1 MPLIMQKNRLS
12 GSEEKKISSPTKTS
26 APTRSGL
33 IMTPG
38 LDQAI
43 DKILTGLLEKIPAQY
58 ILLTDNSGQ
67 LITVQGKREQ
77 ADPVALGALVASDLA
92 ASQEMARL
100 MGEYHHYQ
108 MILRE
113 GPQVNTWIIDAGAY
127 LVLMF
132 KVSSCV
138 PLGWTRLVIRH
149 AAEEIAQLAAK
160 PVDYPSYPS
169 DGEFNSCDLTDQM
182 NKSLDDLWRL

>member
-1 MPLIMQKNRLS
+1 MQ
-12 GSEEKKISSPTKTS
+12 ISKTEAS
-26 APTRSGL
+26 TMMRCGL
-33 IMTPG
+33 VFTPA

-43 DKILTGLLEKIPAQY
+43 DKILSGLMEKIPAQY

-67 LITVQGKREQ
+67 LITFHGKREQ

-92 ASQEMARL
+92 ASQEMARM

-113 GPQVNTWIIDAGAY
+113 GPQVNTWIIDAGEY

-132 KVSSCV
+132 KVSSSI
-138 PLGWTRLVIRH
+138 PLGWTRLVIRR
-149 AAEEIAQLAAK
+149 AAELIAQLAAK
-160 PVDYPSYPS
+160 PAENNVFVSGLDH
-169 DGEFNSCDLTDQM
+169 DQSNLADQI
-182 NKSLDDLWRL
+182 NKSLDELWSL